1 VGSVTDAESV
11 SAPGLNMPL
20 GLHRRLLLGGRQGL
34 APADPNLVVA
44 RLVTFRT
51 AATQIVKVAHDACP
65 V

>member
-1 VGSVTDAESV
+1 
-11 SAPGLNMPL
+11 MPL